1 MATREENLKKINA
14 ELEKLSDDELDKV
27 SGGTVGE
34 YDELRDLFGTVK
46 RRVVGRRRSVHT
58 FEGRL
63 DDEEIKS
70 WLRSNLNIDAQIN
83 YKRWFPWQ
91 DGDPNVYTR
100 NGQSLT
106 HEQVVAE
113 VKDKLANG

>member
-1 MATREENLKKINA
+1 MAVQDKFA
-14 ELEKLSDDELDKV
+14 DEKLSDEELDQV
-27 SGGTVGE
+27 AGGTVGE

-46 RRVVGRRRSVHT
+46 RHVSSGGRNAHT

-63 DDEEIKS
+63 NDEEIKS

-106 HEQVVAE
+106 HEQVVKEIKA
-113 VKDKLANG
+113 KLG

>member
-1 MATREENLKKINA
+1 MVEKDKFAD
-14 ELEKLSDDELDKV
+14 EKLSDEELDQV
-27 SGGTVGE
+27 AGGTVGE

-46 RRVVGRRRSVHT
+46 RHVSSGGRNAHT

-63 DDEEIKS
+63 NDEEIKS

-106 HEQVVAE
+106 HEQVVKEIKA
-113 VKDKLANG
+113 KLG

>member
-1 MATREENLKKINA
+1 MAEKDKYA
-14 ELEKLSDDELDKV
+14 DEKLSDEELDQV
-27 SGGTVGE
+27 AGGTVGE

-46 RRVVGRRRSVHT
+46 RHVSSGGRNAHT

-63 DDEEIKS
+63 NDEEIKS

-106 HEQVVAE
+106 HEQVVKE
-113 VKDKLANG
+113 IKGKLGK

>member
-1 MATREENLKKINA
+1 MAKEDKIADEVLSEE
-14 ELEKLSDDELDKV
+14 ELDQV
-27 SGGTVGE
+27 AGGTVGE

-46 RRVVGRRRSVHT
+46 RRVGSAGRHGRHAHT
-58 FEGRL
+58 IEDRL
-63 DDEEIKS
+63 NDEEIKS

-91 DGDPNVYTR
+91 DGDPNTYSR
-100 NGQSLT
+100 NGVSLT

-113 VKDKLANG
+113 VKDKLMNG

>member
-1 MATREENLKKINA
+1 MAEKDKYA
-14 ELEKLSDDELDKV
+14 DEKLSDEELDQV
-27 SGGTVGE
+27 AGGTVGE

-46 RRVVGRRRSVHT
+46 RHVSSGGRNAHT

-63 DDEEIKS
+63 NDEEIKS

-113 VKDKLANG
+113 VKDKLMNG